1 MFGTSFIFFVN
12 TTHTLSTT
20 KSHNKPWIIDS
31 GATDHITCSLHYFHT
46 HSKIRPMDIN
56 LPNGHVV
63 KAHISGTIYFSP
75 NFAIHG
81 VLYVLEFTFN
91 LLSISKLISNL
102 KYSIIFSHHSC
113 QIQEMNMLKMIVS
126 TKLKEGLYHLEIKEK
141 ESSSQLPFI
150 INASINHTN
159 DSTL

>member
-1 MFGTSFIFFVN
+1 
-12 TTHTLSTT
+12 
-20 KSHNKPWIIDS
+20 
-31 GATDHITCSLHYFHT
+31 
-46 HSKIRPMDIN
+46 MDIN

-102 KYSIIFSHHSC
+102 KYSI
-113 QIQEMNMLKMIVS
+113 L
-126 TKLKEGLYHLEIKEK
+126 
-141 ESSSQLPFI
+141 
-150 INASINHTN
+150 
-159 DSTL
+159 

>member
-1 MFGTSFIFFVN
+1 
-12 TTHTLSTT
+12 
-20 KSHNKPWIIDS
+20 
-31 GATDHITCSLHYFHT
+31 
-46 HSKIRPMDIN
+46 MDIN

-102 KYSIIFSHHSC
+102 KYSVISVVPVIPLF
-113 QIQEMNMLKMIVS
+113 L
-126 TKLKEGLYHLEIKEK
+126 L
-141 ESSSQLPFI
+141 FF
-150 INASINHTN
+150 
-159 DSTL
+159 